1 MDNADFNLLQRPTLH
16 NDDAFAQRVINY
28 ALAQKRPVSWQDRLA
43 VVWKDISEPIA
54 IPKPAYVLA
63 ALALFGFLIGALN
76 QQDTLSLSGTEMA
89 GIFYDTGEM
98 I

>member
-1 MDNADFNLLQRPTLH
+1 MDDADFNLLQRPALQ

-28 ALAQKRPVSWQDRLA
+28 ALAQKRPLSWQERA
-43 VVWKDISEPIA
+43 SKMWNEISEPIA

-76 QQDTLSLSGTEMA
+76 QQDAASLSGTEMA